1 MVVAGQFPRY
11 HARVRFPLRLAG
23 VAAAALVTSAAPTAQ
38 PTSGQPQFRTGTN
51 VVVVPVVVVDGKGN
65 DVTTLSLADFQVFED
80 GQRVVVETFVPP
92 GDDEAET
99 GRFVVVVVDNLHVAA
114 ENFWRVKSLAGK
126 IADKVGPA
134 DRVGIIA
141 LAGGRAADTS
151 SKAQLQEQIQRIQP
165 SAGAEVHEAGTN
177 ATVGLETLAGLA
189 EQIVK
194 SPHRRKVMVLIG
206 SPGLFSPSEPSA
218 FEDREPNVSPIW
230 MKAVQR
236 LGAANVALHVIDPNG
251 FQGRAEDYGTS
262 FATATGGAA
271 WANTN
276 NYDRAIDRMWRDAG
290 TYYLLG
296 YRAPVD
302 DGRAHAISVRVNVPG
317 VTVRARRIR
326 G

>member
-1 MVVAGQFPRY
+1 MRI
-11 HARVRFPLRLAG
+11 PLRLTS
-23 VAAAALVTSAAPTAQ
+23 VAAAALVTGAAVAAQ
-38 PTSGQPQFRTGTN
+38 QTSGQPQFRTGTN
-51 VVVVPVVVVDGKGN
+51 FVVVPVVVVDGKGN
-65 DVTTLSLADFQVFED
+65 DLTALSLADFQVFED

-92 GDDEAET
+92 GDEEAET
-99 GRFVVVVVDNLHVAA
+99 GRFVVVVADNVHVPA

-126 IADKVGPA
+126 FADRLGPT

-151 SKAQLQEQIQRIQP
+151 SKAQLKEQIQRITP
-165 SAGAEVHEAGTN
+165 SAGAEVHEAGIN
-177 ATVGLETLAGLA
+177 ATIGLDTLSALA
-189 EQIVK
+189 EQMIK
-194 SPHRRKVMVLIG
+194 SPHRRKVMVLVG
-206 SPGLFSPSEPSA
+206 SPGMFSPNEPSV
-218 FEDREPNVSPIW
+218 FDDREPNISPIW

-271 WANTN
+271 WTTN
-276 NYDRAIDRMWRDAG
+276 AYDKAIDRIWRDAG

-302 DGRAHAISVRVNVPG
+302 DGRAHAISVRVTVPG

>member
-1 MVVAGQFPRY
+1 MLCLA
-11 HARVRFPLRLAG
+11 LAG
-23 VAAAALVTSAAPTAQ
+23 AVAVDAQ
-38 PTSGQPQFRTGTN
+38 SSRQPEFRAGSTF
-51 VVVVPVVVVDGKGN
+51 VVVPVVVVDRKGA

-80 GQRVVVETFVPP
+80 GERVVVETFVPP
-92 GDDEAET
+92 GDEDAET
-99 GRFVVVVVDNLHVAA
+99 GRYVVVVADNVHVPA
-114 ENFWRVKSLAGK
+114 ENFWRVKSLAQK
-126 IADKVGPA
+126 IVDRVSPA

-151 SKAQLQEQIQRIQP
+151 SPAQLKEQVQRIAP
-165 SAGAEVHEAGTN
+165 MGGAEVHEAGRN
-177 ATVGLETLAGLA
+177 ATDGLETLAGLA
-189 EQIVK
+189 EQVIR

-206 SPGLFSPSEPSA
+206 SPGMFSPNEPSV
-218 FEDREPNVSPIW
+218 FEDREPSLSPIW
-230 MKAVQR
+230 MKAIQR

-251 FQGRAEDYGTS
+251 FQGRGEDWGTS
-262 FATATGGAA
+262 FAAATGGWA

-276 NYDRAIDRMWRDAG
+276 NYDKAIERLWRDAG

-296 YRAPVD
+296 YRAPAD